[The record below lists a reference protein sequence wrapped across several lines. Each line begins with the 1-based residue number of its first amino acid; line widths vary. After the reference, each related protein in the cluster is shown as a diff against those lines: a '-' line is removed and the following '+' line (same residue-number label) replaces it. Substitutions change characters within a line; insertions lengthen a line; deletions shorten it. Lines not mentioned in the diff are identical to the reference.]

1 MLIYKNYDESKL
13 LLYQLLKYGIIIF
26 NVIFFIIIAC
36 IIIKKINFNLGVI
49 LFLYCFILGFYI
61 YQKTMSVGLFE
72 IHDKYIKSKS
82 HIFNRWKIYQLD
94 DVFYDYNYIKDKE
107 YLNIYFDD
115 KQFGFL
121 EDDINNSNTI
131 NFITK
136 NISKNIFHKKSW
148 KFYLYN
154 FLCFSPFIVYI
165 TFLSLINH
173 KISSLQNKSIQE
185 NGYIQLNDKVKK
197 INYNRG
203 VSNTIVLKYNIPF
216 DFSLDKDSIKY
227 KNIEEGD
234 SIQLLISPYEYK
246 KKIIKTEPLKWYDK
260 YFGYESIDILGVK
273 KIK

>member
-13 LLYQLLKYGIIIF
+13 LLYQRLKYGIIIF

-61 YQKTMSVGLFE
+61 YQKTMSVGFFE

-82 HIFNRWKIYQLD
+82 YIFNRWKIYQLD

-121 EDDINNSNTI
+121 EDDINNANTI

-154 FLCFSPFIVYI
+154 FLCFSPFIIYI

-246 KKIIKTEPLKWYDK
+246 KKIIK
-260 YFGYESIDILGVK
+260 
-273 KIK
+273 KIPI

>member
-82 HIFNRWKIYQLD
+82 YIFNRWKIYQLD

-115 KQFGFL
+115 KQC
-121 EDDINNSNTI
+121 
-131 NFITK
+131 K
-136 NISKNIFHKKSW
+136 YY
-148 KFYLYN
+148 KFY
-154 FLCFSPFIVYI
+154 
-165 TFLSLINH
+165 
-173 KISSLQNKSIQE
+173 
-185 NGYIQLNDKVKK
+185 
-197 INYNRG
+197 
-203 VSNTIVLKYNIPF
+203 
-216 DFSLDKDSIKY
+216 Y
-227 KNIEEGD
+227 K
-234 SIQLLISPYEYK
+234 EY
-246 KKIIKTEPLKWYDK
+246 
-260 YFGYESIDILGVK
+260 F
-273 KIK
+273 